1 MYVQVDELLRQLR
14 MRNREHREGQQQA
27 FYTIQELKDIFKKPL
42 HQIHCTEDN
51 FIAALKFI
59 NEVRMYVTLSV
70 VGEWDNYFSCAL
82 RMCTLRSCP

>member
-59 NEVRMYVTLSV
+59 NEVRMYVTVWLVGGIIIFHVPYVCIKVLS
-70 VGEWDNYFSCAL
+70 
-82 RMCTLRSCP
+82 MK